1 MSRHGGDNCAMVGIK
16 KPIGARSLGQ
26 MGERAAAH
34 EHVRIPDEE
43 HVQICLN
50 CTRKRC
56 TGYCNRV
63 RNYGKRYKT
72 EEGQ

>member
-1 MSRHGGDNCAMVGIK
+1 MSYHAGDDCSLVGIK

-26 MGERAAAH
+26 MGERAAEP